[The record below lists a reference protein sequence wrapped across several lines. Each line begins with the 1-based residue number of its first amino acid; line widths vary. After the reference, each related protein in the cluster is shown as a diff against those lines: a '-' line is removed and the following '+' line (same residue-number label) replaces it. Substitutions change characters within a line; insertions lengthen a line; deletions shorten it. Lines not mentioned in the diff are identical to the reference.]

1 MSLRSRLLLSLAV
14 LMALALVLAGVLV
27 VGLTRASLVDRIDAE
42 LRSVAGAAG
51 PFQRLADLSASDQD
65 AGRRL
70 AVMRLDREGNVV
82 RSFPSGF
89 ATDPDPLPSL
99 PVYPGGIPRQAIGQI
114 EQRPSVDGSMQ
125 YRVLTGMTDRP
136 NAVVAI
142 AAPMTGIDEAQ
153 SALVRTLVAVGAL
166 VMAALLVI
174 AWIVIRQGLLPLERI
189 ARTAGDIAAGDLSHR
204 AGVPHDDTEVG
215 RLGTAFDAML
225 DQIEASFREQE
236 QALAA
241 VARSEER
248 LRRFAADASHELR
261 TPLTAIRGYAD
272 LYRAGGLAEPGAM
285 DQAMARIGSEGRR
298 MSALVEDL
306 LLLAR
311 LDEGRPVR
319 RDAVDLS
326 RIVDDAVADLRAL
339 EPSREVTAE
348 VEPSVVVAGD
358 EDRLRQVVANL
369 LANVRVHAGGLSP
382 VEVVL
387 RTLPAEGIAELRVVD
402 HGPGIDPADAPH
414 VFDRFYRSDPGRSR
428 ERGGAGLGLSIVASI
443 VGAHGG
449 RLWHERTTNG
459 GATFV
464 VTLGLHE
471 PTAESQVVPGSQSAE
486 AD

>member
-1 MSLRSRLLLSLAV
+1 
-14 LMALALVLAGVLV
+14 
-27 VGLTRASLVDRIDAE
+27 
-42 LRSVAGAAG
+42 
-51 PFQRLADLSASDQD
+51 
-65 AGRRL
+65 
-70 AVMRLDREGNVV
+70 
-82 RSFPSGF
+82 
-89 ATDPDPLPSL
+89 
-99 PVYPGGIPRQAIGQI
+99 
-114 EQRPSVDGSMQ
+114 MQ

-298 MSALVEDL
+298 MSTLVEDL

-339 EPSREVTAE
+339 EPSRDGHGGGRAGGGRRGRRGPPAPGGRQPARERPGPRRRA
-348 VEPSVVVAGD
+348 VAG
-358 EDRLRQVVANL
+358 RGA
-369 LANVRVHAGGLSP
+369 A
-382 VEVVL
+382 
-387 RTLPAEGIAELRVVD
+387 
-402 HGPGIDPADAPH
+402 ADAARRGHRPSCASSTTA
-414 VFDRFYRSDPGRSR
+414 RASTRPTRRTCSTASTARIPAGRASAAGR
-428 ERGGAGLGLSIVASI
+428 GLGLSIVASI